1 MLMTIDDLRQVKAR
15 LRNTILALL
24 KTKKEEELS
33 EKSRSVKGALFRN
46 QLFKQA
52 KTVMFYV
59 SLGNEV
65 NTSEMIKEALRLG
78 KRVVV
83 PVCSGNR
90 TIEPCEISHECGMR
104 RGPYGILEPA
114 QKQPVPL
121 DEIDLVVV
129 PGLAF
134 DENGRRLG
142 RGKGYYDRF
151 LSLLPRDCRSIG
163 VAFDFQILPS
173 VPVADHDVNVHTVIF
188 A

>member
-1 MLMTIDDLRQVKAR
+1 MTIDALQLTKAEIR
-15 LRNTILALL
+15 TKILAVL
-24 KTKKEEELS
+24 KNKKEEELS
-33 EKSRSVKGALFRN
+33 GKSRSIMSKLFRN
-46 QLFKQA
+46 QLFKRA

-59 SLGNEV
+59 SLGSEV

-90 TIEPCEISHECGMR
+90 TIEPCLLSKRGSMR

-114 QKQPVPL
+114 RKKPVNL
-121 DEIDLVVV
+121 AELDLVIV

-134 DENGRRLG
+134 DEGGRRLG
-142 RGKGYYDRF
+142 RGKGYYDSF
-151 LSLLPRDCRSIG
+151 LSRLPQGCRSIG

-173 VPVADHDVNVHTVIF
+173 IPVAAHDVNVHQLIF